1 MQLKARLRQ
10 CGLSEKEAS
19 LYLATLE
26 LGSASVQKIAQ
37 KADVVRSTA
46 YEVLETLRGQGFVT
60 TFLKKKARYYSAQDP
75 AHVLRMLEGKIE
87 LFKEALPEMNA
98 LIGEARHRPTVR
110 FYQGNDE
117 LNIVLKEVLDEADEL
132 LGFSSI
138 DDLWRE
144 FDHMKFVRERM
155 KRKIPARIILRD
167 SERAR
172 QRRAAGPT
180 ELRQVRIMN
189 GALQY
194 HGAVYIWK
202 NKVAMFSFL
211 HDIVGVVIESRE
223 IAETE
228 RAMFEQLW
236 LLLEKR

>member
-1 MQLKARLRQ
+1 
-10 CGLSEKEAS
+10 
-19 LYLATLE
+19 
-26 LGSASVQKIAQ
+26 
-37 KADVVRSTA
+37 
-46 YEVLETLRGQGFVT
+46 
-60 TFLKKKARYYSAQDP
+60 
-75 AHVLRMLEGKIE
+75 MLEGKIE